1 MSEAL
6 AIHPAHRGWPQ
17 LGSMKSHIFHWEVTL
32 KIPGLV
38 NKQFANLK
46 ITIEIVDWPSYKI
59 VIFHSFLLVYQRVMT
74 NYEFSKIAIPAMK
87 IMGGVII
94 TASENWTRT
103 RISVHFSLSKTRSIF
118 GLGLRWDPAGP
129 LAIFDFD
136 RPTRCKAYV
145 QEIEL
150 YLKSMD
156 FNYPLALT
164 SEVS

>member
-87 IMGGVII
+87 IMGGLSLLLAKTEREQEFLCISPCPKRGRYLDSDCGEIQLDHLRYLTLIGQRAAKHMCKKSSYIWNQWISII
-94 TASENWTRT
+94 LW
-103 RISVHFSLSKTRSIF
+103 H
-118 GLGLRWDPAGP
+118 
-129 LAIFDFD
+129 
-136 RPTRCKAYV
+136 
-145 QEIEL
+145 
-150 YLKSMD
+150 
-156 FNYPLALT
+156 
-164 SEVS
+164 